1 MARGNITRIVG
12 GKNSVETEEW
22 IVYTDQF
29 TAYAGKGSHFTA
41 DEGTSFGNPKEAPLS
56 SKHFLEGY
64 WTDSENNRIT
74 EAKVG
79 DPVKFYIILKD
90 IGEDELYHSVTVDV
104 QLTEY
109 NEMFFLWMSIIPV
122 PTKNT
127 KVDIVIANGDNKGD
141 KVKRLEIKKR
151 ENKYKEYYA
160 SIDIVFGD
168 ELNDWIMEGS
178 EMGSLE
184 FFMECDYI
192 YDNQDLPFEKNN
204 YLKLKVSDRTLF
216 ISPAVEGYILPE
228 FYTQTGETI
237 IFALGD
243 SQAKEDPSHPQK
255 KLDDAIDGITG
266 ESKEILI
273 EKTGEVLIDKVEE
286 TLDNLRYYL
295 AAREL
300 RSGKIAMNTGE
311 IITRK
316 NAMYN
321 HSIYNNEGTALFNIK
336 KASNFG
342 YKKAGQTVTSKGINQ
357 LEYFANKGIT
367 KLIPKMGK
375 QVIGIAGGLMSS
387 ADDWQNFTELITMM
401 TDGKPANAR
410 GIEGLA
416 GVFLPTPVAFAIAA
430 YEATIV
436 ADGLRKIDE
445 MLQSINEKMEVG
457 FHNAKSKGIEEVK
470 KYLETSWA
478 KSLDDGPFIE
488 KYQDRTPRVT
498 SIEVYLPV
506 LIKLLQGKVRNI
518 TQLINLNEKQELD
531 NFELYKKNQTKPSK
545 YFVVY
550 RNIKNKNEKIQDLY
564 GYNTIIE
571 SIFCIDEEQ
580 ESNSIFPSIDLTE
593 VATRLNENSNNK

>member
-1 MARGNITRIVG
+1 MARGNITRITG
-12 GKNSVETEEW
+12 GKNSIETDEW
-22 IVYTDQF
+22 IVYTDKF
-29 TAYAGKGSHFTA
+29 SASAGKGSHFTA
-41 DEGTSFGNPKEAPLS
+41 DKGTTFGSPKESPKS
-56 SKHFLEGY
+56 STYFLEGY
-64 WTDSENNRIT
+64 WTDCEDNRIT

-79 DPVKFYIILKD
+79 EKLKFYIILKNV
-90 IGEDELYHSVTVDV
+90 GEDELYQSITVDIK
-104 QLTEY
+104 LTEY
-109 NEMFFLWMSIIPV
+109 NELFYLWMYLIPLPSTNKKIDIIV
-122 PTKNT
+122 
-127 KVDIVIANGDNKGD
+127 ANGLNKGD
-141 KVKRLEIKKR
+141 TVKRLDIKKR
-151 ENKYKEYYA
+151 KGKYKEYYA
-160 SIDIVFGD
+160 SLDITFGD
-168 ELNDWIMEGS
+168 DLNDWIMETN

-184 FFMECDYI
+184 FFVECDYI
-192 YDNQDLPFEKNN
+192 NDNQDLPFEKAN

-216 ISPAVEGYILPE
+216 ISPAVEGYLLPE

-237 IFALGD
+237 VFALGD
-243 SQAKEDPSHPQK
+243 SKEKEDSSHPQK
-255 KLDDAIDGITG
+255 KIDDAIDGITG

-273 EKTGEVLIDKVEE
+273 EEVGAVAKDAIGNK
-286 TLDNLRYYL
+286 LDELRYYL
-295 AAREL
+295 ATREL
-300 RSGKIAMNTGE
+300 KTGKIVMNTGE

-336 KASNFG
+336 RASNFG

-445 MLQSINEKMEVG
+445 MLQSINEEMEVK
-457 FHNAKSKGIEEVK
+457 FHNAKTKGIAEVR
-470 KYLETSWA
+470 KYLETNWA
-478 KSLDDGPFIE
+478 KSLDGTAIGE
-488 KYQDRTPRVT
+488 NTKRLE

-518 TQLINLNEKQELD
+518 FQLRILNDQQTKD
-531 NFELYKKNQTKPSK
+531 NFELYKNNQPRPPK
-545 YFVVY
+545 YFVIY
-550 RNIKNKNEKIQDLY
+550 RNIKNENEKINDLY
-564 GYNTIIE
+564 GYNTVIE
-571 SIFCIDEEQ
+571 TVFLMNEEV
-580 ESNSIFPSIDLTE
+580 SNSILPKIF
-593 VATRLNENSNNK
+593 